1 MLVEGSPNG
10 SSLNHVYIIAWIT
23 WFVNCLLHT
32 VTMLFKYDMCECG
45 YQRENRGPKSSLTQ
59 RIPRSGRG
67 VQVVVVLIVSC
78 ALCPNGL
85 AVNLTKDLS
94 IPIKD

>member
-1 MLVEGSPNG
+1 MLNCQGAG
-10 SSLNHVYIIAWIT
+10 RSLNHVHSIALLG
-23 WFVNCLLHT
+23 WFVKHTLHT

-59 RIPRSGRG
+59 RIPRNGRG

-85 AVNLTKDLS
+85 AVNLTKERS
-94 IPIKD
+94 IPIKN